1 MSDGTDDRR
10 VAPAR
15 KTDEEYLA
23 DLARQHAEGMPTET
37 YSALTDPETKP
48 PDGQFVPIGPDELVE
63 ALESMASEQ
72 AEPAPPPGEPEERID
87 APAPAPVEAFD
98 PRPAF
103 RGRWAAPNP
112 LLRLLL
118 QVLAV
123 AALIALAVALY
134 LITW

>member
-1 MSDGTDDRR
+1 MSDDTDERR

-23 DLARQHAEGMPTET
+23 DLARQHAEGLPAET
-37 YSALTDPETKP
+37 RAALTDPETKP
-48 PDGQFVPIGPDELVE
+48 LEGEFVPIGPDELAE
-63 ALESMASEQ
+63 ALETMASEQ
-72 AEPAPPPGEPEERID
+72 AEPAPPPGEPEERIN
-87 APAPAPVEAFD
+87 APAPAPVEALN

>member
-1 MSDGTDDRR
+1 MSDDTDDRR

-23 DLARQHAEGMPTET
+23 DLARQHAEGLPAEAHA
-37 YSALTDPETKP
+37 ALTDPETKP
-48 PDGQFVPIGPDELVE
+48 LEGQFVPAGPDELAE
-63 ALESMASEQ
+63 ALDSMASNQ
-72 AEPAPPPGEPEERID
+72 PEPAPPAGEPEERIE
-87 APAPAPVEAFD
+87 APAPAPVEALS

-118 QVLAV
+118 QILAV

>member
-1 MSDGTDDRR
+1 MSDDTDDRR

-23 DLARQHAEGMPTET
+23 DLARQHAEGLPAEARA
-37 YSALTDPETKP
+37 ALTDPETKP
-48 PDGQFVPIGPDELVE
+48 LEGQFVPAGPDKLAE
-63 ALESMASEQ
+63 ALDSMAADQ
-72 AEPAPPPGEPEERID
+72 PEPAPPAGEPEERIE
-87 APAPAPVEAFD
+87 APAPVEALS

-112 LLRLLL
+112 LLHLLL

-123 AALIALAVALY
+123 AALIALAVALH